1 MEPKAKERSFNFE
14 SVGGRLKLVTEATA
28 PVSLLKGDIVVA
40 EVHKRLKLQKAQA
53 AEERQRRSREAY
65 LLQHK
70 THLVDWLRS
79 NHFNIGDVN
88 AQGMFQPGSCFSF
101 SFFKTY
107 LCQPLHKAVKD
118 HNQPIIEL
126 LLQFGAD
133 PLVKDSRGKTA
144 YYYASCDMQ
153 RTRMHTLRRRYES
166 EGGVSLGWL
175 SNSWW
180 AFIDTLAGYWP
191 TVPTLKL

>member
-1 MEPKAKERSFNFE
+1 MELPHKAERSFNFE

-28 PVSLLKGDIVVA
+28 PISLLKGDIVVA

-65 LLQHK
+65 LLQNE
-70 THLVDWLRS
+70 TLLVNWLRS
-79 NHFNIGDVN
+79 NQFDSGDVN
-88 AQGMFQPGSCFSF
+88 AQRKFHGSCFSF
-101 SFFKTY
+101 SFFKAY

-144 YYYASCDMQ
+144 YYYASCELQ
-153 RTRMHTLRRRYES
+153 RTRMDTLRRRYQS
-166 EGGVSLGWL
+166 EGGVSLGSGTSL
-175 SNSWW
+175 
-180 AFIDTLAGYWP
+180 
-191 TVPTLKL
+191 

>member
-1 MEPKAKERSFNFE
+1 MEPKVSERSFNFE

-40 EVHKRLKLQKAQA
+40 ELHKRLKLQKAQA

-65 LLQHK
+65 LLQQK
-70 THLVDWLRS
+70 TDLVDWLRS
-79 NHFNIGDVN
+79 NHFNTGDVN
-88 AQGMFQPGSCFSF
+88 AQGTFHSSCFSF

-144 YYYASCDMQ
+144 YYYASCDVQ
-153 RTRMHTLRRRYES
+153 RTRMDTLRRRYES
-166 EGGVSLGWL
+166 EGGVSLG
-175 SNSWW
+175 
-180 AFIDTLAGYWP
+180 
-191 TVPTLKL
+191 